1 MSNFCKIPILIIVIA
16 VLLISYDAHRVAD
29 LTLPPPWNDE
39 SWSIYPAKNIAL
51 HGRLWAPE
59 LNPEKVIFCYPIQ
72 EALLAVTWPLHE
84 GDLRTLRDA
93 AWAFTV
99 MAYLLTA
106 AWMAKAPGGWV
117 GILIFSAFF
126 LSAPIVV
133 AGNIVRPEAPMM
145 MLFALAML
153 FAERGSLY
161 KALAVAAL
169 AAALHP
175 AGIIGLGPFAVG
187 CVADVARE
195 RPTPSKS
202 DWVVLSIAV
211 GIWGYYVQSAVR
223 YWKAYLEVI
232 TSAYSEPMTQSWE
245 NFLTSPWLLCVVGT
259 ALLLV
264 CISWFVRPEWVL
276 PGVALLGV
284 AVIPVI
290 RTQMWYECYKSW
302 SIGLLCAMGVMLL
315 AEVGHRLFPRFPRL
329 LVYTVSVVASL
340 PMLHFAYRH
349 GWLEGPRGYPH
360 DMTWG
365 WGMIARDPAVPYFT
379 AEDEVHVL
387 SALRVHTESKSGRL
401 MVRPDAEAL
410 LYRSGFEPLQ
420 LYQPVRASVSPDWV
434 LLRRSRYIPQWVRET
449 HFSGI
454 TNGYREVAILHARDG
469 TEEWS
474 LWSRD

>member
-1 MSNFCKIPILIIVIA
+1 MSNFCKIPMLIIVIA
-16 VLLISYDAHRVAD
+16 VLLISYHAHRVAD

-175 AGIIGLGPFAVG
+175 AGIIGLGFFAMGCFAVI
-187 CVADVARE
+187 ARE
-195 RPTPSKS
+195 RRVPTKS
-202 DWVVLSIAV
+202 DCMVWSVPIVVWS
-211 GIWGYYVQSAVR
+211 YYVLLIAR
-223 YWKAYLEVI
+223 HWRDYREYLHA
-232 TSAYSEPMTQSWE
+232 TYSEPMTQSA
-245 NFLTSPWLLCVVGT
+245 TSILSNSWLVYVVAPI
-259 ALLLV
+259 ALLLFL
-264 CISWFVRPEWVL
+264 SWHARRSWTIPL
-276 PGVALLGV
+276 IALLGI
-284 AVIPVI
+284 ALIPAI

-302 SIGLLCAMGVMLL
+302 SLGLFCAMGIPLIAEGL
-315 AEVGHRLFPRFPRL
+315 AHKAPRL
-329 LVYTVSVVASL
+329 QKPARLAFGVVVCCPCSTMPTAT
-340 PMLHFAYRH
+340 A
-349 GWLEGPRGYPH
+349 GWRGLG
-360 DMTWG
+360 D
-365 WGMIARDPAVPYFT
+365 I
-379 AEDEVHVL
+379 
-387 SALRVHTESKSGRL
+387 
-401 MVRPDAEAL
+401 
-410 LYRSGFEPLQ
+410 
-420 LYQPVRASVSPDWV
+420 RA
-434 LLRRSRYIPQWVRET
+434 I
-449 HFSGI
+449 
-454 TNGYREVAILHARDG
+454 
-469 TEEWS
+469 
-474 LWSRD
+474 